1 MDTINKITCP
11 KCNHHFNAEQALA
24 DVIEAKLRIENKKFQ
39 QEIQFA
45 FDEKEG
51 KLRVYQAKLLKEKQD
66 QDEILKKQLEEK
78 LVEERRKM
86 LLDLQEKTKK
96 ENELQVASIKEELNK
111 RQQEILTFKTKE
123 VALMRKEQALEDQLK
138 SIHLDQ
144 EKAMLELKKDLN
156 NKQILIEEEAKKKA
170 DEQNQMRIREY
181 EKQLDDQKKL
191 IAEMQR
197 KAEQGSMQLQGEVQE
212 MALEDMLRGTF
223 TFDLIE
229 EVGKGV
235 RGADVIHTV
244 RNSIGKECGKIIY
257 ESKRTKGFKEEWID
271 KLKYDLRSQKA
282 DMAVLVTETL
292 PKDVDKYGLREGVW
306 MCTFQEIKG
315 VAMILRDSLLRIHES
330 RSAQENRGEK
340 MQMLYDYLTHSEFKC
355 QVEAIVEGFTSMKK
369 GLEKEKRATLLLWKE
384 REKQIEKVTLNTIE
398 MYGSIKGIAGNA
410 VAPIKQLELDQELLE
425 EGD

>member
-11 KCNHHFNAEQALA
+11 KCNHQFNAEQALA

-39 QEIQFA
+39 QQIQFE
-45 FDEKEG
+45 FEEKEG
-51 KLRVYQAKLLKEKQD
+51 KLRVYQAKLLREKQD

-78 LVEERRKM
+78 LIEERKKM

-111 RQQEILTFKTKE
+111 KQQEILAFKTKE
-123 VALMRKEQALEDQLK
+123 VALMKKEQTLEDQLK

-144 EKAMLELKKDLN
+144 EKAMLELKRDLN
-156 NKQILIEEEAKKKA
+156 NKQILMEEDAKKKA
-170 DEQNQMRIREY
+170 DEQNQMRIREF

-271 KLKYDLRSQKA
+271 KLKIDLRSQKA

-292 PKDVDKYGLREGVW
+292 PKDVDKYGLRDGVW

-315 VAMILRDSLLRIHES
+315 VAMILRDSLIRINES
-330 RSAQENRGEK
+330 RNAQENRGEK

-355 QVEAIVEGFTSMKK
+355 QVEAIVEGFTSMRK

-398 MYGSIKGIAGNA
+398 MYGSIKGIAGSA
-410 VAPIKQLELDQELLE
+410 VAPIKQLEHDQDLLE
-425 EGD
+425 DGD